1 MGGIVEVS
9 TASTTVNSGV
19 TTTIVSIANTY
30 TSAKVLVNIDA
41 DINDNKYE
49 FVELNI
55 VHDGTNVELLEYGR
69 LTTGGF
75 AESSE
80 LTGLGTYHP
89 YIDDSN
95 LKVDFIPAVGI
106 ATTGA
111 VNTMTVGLATATST
125 GISTIS
131 MQRVTL
137 EAQTTSISASGS
149 PGINTVSSFG
159 GDSDVGYYL
168 VQVTDTTNH
177 RVQLLSLIHI

>member
-9 TASTTVNSGV
+9 TASTTVNSGI

-30 TSAKVLVNIDA
+30 TSAKVLVSIDA
-41 DINDNKYE
+41 DINESKHE

-80 LTGLGTYHP
+80 SGLGTYHP
-89 YIDDSN
+89 YIDGSN
-95 LKVDFIPAVGI
+95 LKVDFIPTVGI

-111 VNTMTVGLATATST
+111 INTMTCRIGNCYFNWYLYH
-125 GISTIS
+125 
-131 MQRVTL
+131 
-137 EAQTTSISASGS
+137 
-149 PGINTVSSFG
+149 INAES
-159 GDSDVGYYL
+159 YL
-168 VQVTDTTNH
+168 RGTDH
-177 RVQLLSLIHI
+177 FY